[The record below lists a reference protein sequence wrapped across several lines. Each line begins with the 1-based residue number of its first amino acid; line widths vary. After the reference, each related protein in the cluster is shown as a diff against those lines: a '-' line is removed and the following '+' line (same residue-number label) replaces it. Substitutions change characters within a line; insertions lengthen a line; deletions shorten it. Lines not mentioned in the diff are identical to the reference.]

1 MRMNQSWIQFGVWVV
16 VGLVLTMAPQVSTV
30 YAQQRNAN
38 PRPNLDGQRVSSSPA
53 RTAHEQQ
60 RLFHLPSGFVIE
72 LVASEPQIV
81 KPINLN
87 FDASGRLF
95 VSQSVE
101 YPFVPSPDQTPHDAI
116 KMLVDTDGDG
126 LTETASTF
134 ADGLSIPVGLTPS
147 PGGLIGFSVP
157 NLYHFK
163 DRDGDGR
170 ADERSIAYQ
179 TFGYGDT
186 HGMVGSLTWWIDGWV
201 YGTHSNNNRSVARG
215 ADGHAIDIKTGHI
228 HRFRPDGS
236 RIEFFTR
243 GQVNPFGI
251 TFDPLGNM
259 YSADSHTKPIS
270 MMLRGAYYPDFF
282 KPHDGLGFA
291 PTMMRHTHGSTGL
304 AGIVYYAA
312 DRFPPAYRGTI
323 FIGNPVTGRI
333 NHDRLEVQGSTYRHR
348 AAGLFDLRRP
358 VVPPRRFA
366 IGAGRIDLY
375 RGFLRANHLPLRGRS
390 HAPAA

>member
-1 MRMNQSWIQFGVWVV
+1 MRMNQSWIQFGLWVV
-16 VGLVLTMAPQVSTV
+16 VGLVLTMAPRVSTV

-38 PRPNLDGQRVSSSPA
+38 PRPNLDGQRVSSTPA
-53 RTAHEQQ
+53 RAAHEQQ
-60 RLFHLPSGFVIE
+60 RLFHLPPGFVIE
-72 LVASEPQIV
+72 LVASEPQVI

-101 YPFVPSPDQTPHDAI
+101 YPFVPSPDQTPRDAI

-134 ADGLSIPVGLTPS
+134 ADGLTIPVGLTPS

-259 YSADSHTKPIS
+259 YSVDSHTKPIS

-282 KPHDGLGFA
+282 KPHDRLGLRPDDDA
-291 PTMMRHTHGSTGL
+291 SHARLDGSG
-304 AGIVYYAA
+304 
-312 DRFPPAYRGTI
+312 
-323 FIGNPVTGRI
+323 
-333 NHDRLEVQGSTYRHR
+333 RHR
-348 AAGLFDLRRP
+348 VLRRGSVSAGLSWHGIHRQPRDRTDQPRP
-358 VVPPRRFA
+358 T
-366 IGAGRIDLY
+366 
-375 RGFLRANHLPLRGRS
+375 
-390 HAPAA
+390 